1 MLIFVFVVHLC
12 FASAHKC
19 GLHPSVPHRLHVGG
33 GFASAHKCGLHLLA
47 KMDSLASQIFASAHK
62 CGLHLDDIRYFCNTI
77 IFASAHKCGLHLC
90 THRPSALTATL
101 PQRTNAD
108 CIAKL
113 GLQYAVQGLCLSAQM
128 RIASQRVVDKARD
141 FTLCLS
147 AQMRIASGKD
157 DRRFHGI
164 HLCLSA
170 QMRIASSLTSLIS
183 YVSRLCL
190 SAQMRIASLNRMNYT
205 WEPDLCLSAQMR
217 IASGAGMG
225 DSYNRQALPQRTNA
239 DCIGNIAQKCD
250 ILFCRL
256 RCESVDSFSGITKD
270 ACADYFPVL
279 FYCQGNQRCHYRQS
293 RTDNRP
299 VFYGANCTGFF
310 CKLLLRTYAR
320 MLLRI
325 PILESVFGISDNLRI
340 D

>member
-1 MLIFVFVVHLC
+1 MPPGGHLRPLGGGFLITV
-12 FASAHKC
+12 AAHKC
-19 GLHPSVPHRLHVGG
+19 GLHHPPRVCQVERL
-33 GFASAHKCGLHLLA
+33 
-47 KMDSLASQIFASAHK
+47 
-62 CGLHLDDIRYFCNTI
+62 
-77 IFASAHKCGLHLC
+77 
-90 THRPSALTATL
+90 TL

-108 CIAKL
+108 CISPLAPNP
-113 GLQYAVQGLCLSAQM
+113 GV
-128 RIASQRVVDKARD
+128 R
-141 FTLCLS
+141 T
-147 AQMRIASGKD
+147 
-157 DRRFHGI
+157 
-164 HLCLSA
+164 
-170 QMRIASSLTSLIS
+170 
-183 YVSRLCL
+183 
-190 SAQMRIASLNRMNYT
+190 
-205 WEPDLCLSAQMR
+205 
-217 IASGAGMG
+217 
-225 DSYNRQALPQRTNA
+225 ALPQRTNA

>member
-1 MLIFVFVVHLC
+1 MPPGGHLRP
-12 FASAHKC
+12 
-19 GLHPSVPHRLHVGG
+19 LGG
-33 GFASAHKCGLHLLA
+33 GFLITVAAHKCGLHL
-47 KMDSLASQIFASAHK
+47 QQH
-62 CGLHLDDIRYFCNTI
+62 GGVHQQQ
-77 IFASAHKCGLHLC
+77 
-90 THRPSALTATL
+90 TL

-108 CIAKL
+108 CIL
-113 GLQYAVQGLCLSAQM
+113 GGL
-128 RIASQRVVDKARD
+128 RVVGNFRHPLPQRTNADCI
-141 FTLCLS
+141 FQSPTLTF
-147 AQMRIASGKD
+147 RI
-157 DRRFHGI
+157 
-164 HLCLSA
+164 
-170 QMRIASSLTSLIS
+170 SS
-183 YVSRLCL
+183 
-190 SAQMRIASLNRMNYT
+190 
-205 WEPDLCLSAQMR
+205 
-217 IASGAGMG
+217 
-225 DSYNRQALPQRTNA
+225 LPQRTNA

-325 PILESVFGISDNLRI
+325 PILESVFGISDSLRI

>member
-1 MLIFVFVVHLC
+1 MPPGGHLRPLGGGFLITV
-12 FASAHKC
+12 AAHKC
-19 GLHPSVPHRLHVGG
+19 GLHPAIP
-33 GFASAHKCGLHLLA
+33 AAPNK
-47 KMDSLASQIFASAHK
+47 I
-62 CGLHLDDIRYFCNTI
+62 
-77 IFASAHKCGLHLC
+77 
-90 THRPSALTATL
+90 TA
-101 PQRTNAD
+101 
-108 CIAKL
+108 
-113 GLQYAVQGLCLSAQM
+113 LCLSAQM
-128 RIASQRVVDKARD
+128 RIASAEKAKQQLGV
-141 FTLCLS
+141 T
-147 AQMRIASGKD
+147 
-157 DRRFHGI
+157 
-164 HLCLSA
+164 
-170 QMRIASSLTSLIS
+170 T
-183 YVSRLCL
+183 
-190 SAQMRIASLNRMNYT
+190 
-205 WEPDLCLSAQMR
+205 
-217 IASGAGMG
+217 
-225 DSYNRQALPQRTNA
+225 LPQRTNA

-325 PILESVFGISDNLRI
+325 PILESVFGISDSLRI

>member
-1 MLIFVFVVHLC
+1 MVGVHRGNKQGRDRGDPERKTRSKMPPGGHLRP
-12 FASAHKC
+12 
-19 GLHPSVPHRLHVGG
+19 LGG
-33 GFASAHKCGLHLLA
+33 GFLITVAAHKCGLHL
-47 KMDSLASQIFASAHK
+47 QQH
-62 CGLHLDDIRYFCNTI
+62 GGVHQQQ
-77 IFASAHKCGLHLC
+77 
-90 THRPSALTATL
+90 TL

-108 CIAKL
+108 CIL
-113 GLQYAVQGLCLSAQM
+113 GGL
-128 RIASQRVVDKARD
+128 RVVGNFR
-141 FTLCLS
+141 
-147 AQMRIASGKD
+147 
-157 DRRFHGI
+157 H
-164 HLCLSA
+164 
-170 QMRIASSLTSLIS
+170 
-183 YVSRLCL
+183 
-190 SAQMRIASLNRMNYT
+190 
-205 WEPDLCLSAQMR
+205 P
-217 IASGAGMG
+217 
-225 DSYNRQALPQRTNA
+225 LPQRTNA

>member
-1 MLIFVFVVHLC
+1 MRI
-12 FASAHKC
+12 ASRKVLQ
-19 GLHPSVPHRLHVGG
+19 LH
-33 GFASAHKCGLHLLA
+33 
-47 KMDSLASQIFASAHK
+47 
-62 CGLHLDDIRYFCNTI
+62 IRPW
-77 IFASAHKCGLHLC
+77 A
-90 THRPSALTATL
+90 L

-108 CIAKL
+108 CI
-113 GLQYAVQGLCLSAQM
+113 
-128 RIASQRVVDKARD
+128 RI
-141 FTLCLS
+141 
-147 AQMRIASGKD
+147 
-157 DRRFHGI
+157 
-164 HLCLSA
+164 
-170 QMRIASSLTSLIS
+170 SSITGTKTSS
-183 YVSRLCL
+183 
-190 SAQMRIASLNRMNYT
+190 
-205 WEPDLCLSAQMR
+205 
-217 IASGAGMG
+217 
-225 DSYNRQALPQRTNA
+225 LPQRTNA

-299 VFYGANCTGFF
+299 VFFFFYCTGFF

>member
-1 MLIFVFVVHLC
+1 MVGVHRGNKQGRDRGDPERKTRSKMPPGGHLRP
-12 FASAHKC
+12 
-19 GLHPSVPHRLHVGG
+19 LGG
-33 GFASAHKCGLHLLA
+33 GFLITVA
-47 KMDSLASQIFASAHK
+47 
-62 CGLHLDDIRYFCNTI
+62 
-77 IFASAHKCGLHLC
+77 
-90 THRPSALTATL
+90 
-101 PQRTNAD
+101 RTNAG
-108 CIAKL
+108 CICRAL
-113 GLQYAVQGLCLSAQM
+113 RGRGFL
-128 RIASQRVVDKARD
+128 
-141 FTLCLS
+141 
-147 AQMRIASGKD
+147 
-157 DRRFHGI
+157 
-164 HLCLSA
+164 
-170 QMRIASSLTSLIS
+170 
-183 YVSRLCL
+183 
-190 SAQMRIASLNRMNYT
+190 
-205 WEPDLCLSAQMR
+205 E
-217 IASGAGMG
+217 
-225 DSYNRQALPQRTNA
+225 ALPQRTNA

>member
-1 MLIFVFVVHLC
+1 MRIASWC
-12 FASAHKC
+12 FRRRC
-19 GLHPSVPHRLHVGG
+19 R
-33 GFASAHKCGLHLLA
+33 
-47 KMDSLASQIFASAHK
+47 
-62 CGLHLDDIRYFCNTI
+62 IRNYC
-77 IFASAHKCGLHLC
+77 C
-90 THRPSALTATL
+90 
-101 PQRTNAD
+101 
-108 CIAKL
+108 
-113 GLQYAVQGLCLSAQM
+113 SAQM
-128 RIASQRVVDKARD
+128 RIASQESLTARL
-141 FTLCLS
+141 TSYYCCS
-147 AQMRIASGKD
+147 AQMRIASPFS
-157 DRRFHGI
+157 RRECQGGGN
-164 HLCLSA
+164 CCSA
-170 QMRIASSLTSLIS
+170 QMRIASRSTISGILHSLKL
-183 YVSRLCL
+183 L
-190 SAQMRIASLNRMNYT
+190 
-205 WEPDLCLSAQMR
+205 
-217 IASGAGMG
+217 
-225 DSYNRQALPQRTNA
+225 QRTNA

>member
-1 MLIFVFVVHLC
+1 MRI
-12 FASAHKC
+12 ASYAQ
-19 GLHPSVPHRLHVGG
+19 RLSCPVQ
-33 GFASAHKCGLHLLA
+33 SA
-47 KMDSLASQIFASAHK
+47 
-62 CGLHLDDIRYFCNTI
+62 
-77 IFASAHKCGLHLC
+77 
-90 THRPSALTATL
+90 L

-108 CIAKL
+108 CIYLCDAKQKR
-113 GLQYAVQGLCLSAQM
+113 QY
-128 RIASQRVVDKARD
+128 
-141 FTLCLS
+141 
-147 AQMRIASGKD
+147 
-157 DRRFHGI
+157 
-164 HLCLSA
+164 
-170 QMRIASSLTSLIS
+170 
-183 YVSRLCL
+183 
-190 SAQMRIASLNRMNYT
+190 
-205 WEPDLCLSAQMR
+205 P
-217 IASGAGMG
+217 
-225 DSYNRQALPQRTNA
+225 LPQRTNA

>member
-1 MLIFVFVVHLC
+1 MPQRTNADC
-12 FASAHKC
+12 FINFRSIKIGH
-19 GLHPSVPHRLHVGG
+19 
-33 GFASAHKCGLHLLA
+33 
-47 KMDSLASQIFASAHK
+47 
-62 CGLHLDDIRYFCNTI
+62 
-77 IFASAHKCGLHLC
+77 
-90 THRPSALTATL
+90 ATL

-108 CIAKL
+108 CFATRHKKMI
-113 GLQYAVQGLCLSAQM
+113 
-128 RIASQRVVDKARD
+128 RTI
-141 FTLCLS
+141 
-147 AQMRIASGKD
+147 
-157 DRRFHGI
+157 
-164 HLCLSA
+164 
-170 QMRIASSLTSLIS
+170 
-183 YVSRLCL
+183 
-190 SAQMRIASLNRMNYT
+190 
-205 WEPDLCLSAQMR
+205 
-217 IASGAGMG
+217 
-225 DSYNRQALPQRTNA
+225 ALPQRTNA
-239 DCIGNIAQKCD
+239 DCFGNIAQKCD

>member
-1 MLIFVFVVHLC
+1 MPPGGHLRPLGGGFLITV
-12 FASAHKC
+12 AAHKC
-19 GLHPSVPHRLHVGG
+19 GLHHQHPDGG
-33 GFASAHKCGLHLLA
+33 KHTG
-47 KMDSLASQIFASAHK
+47 
-62 CGLHLDDIRYFCNTI
+62 
-77 IFASAHKCGLHLC
+77 
-90 THRPSALTATL
+90 
-101 PQRTNAD
+101 
-108 CIAKL
+108 
-113 GLQYAVQGLCLSAQM
+113 VLCLSAQM
-128 RIASQRVVDKARD
+128 RIAS
-141 FTLCLS
+141 
-147 AQMRIASGKD
+147 
-157 DRRFHGI
+157 HG
-164 HLCLSA
+164 HA
-170 QMRIASSLTSLIS
+170 ETGRAG
-183 YVSRLCL
+183 RLCL
-190 SAQMRIASLNRMNYT
+190 SAQMRIASRWLRPGRY
-205 WEPDLCLSAQMR
+205 DAILCLSAQMR
-217 IASGAGMG
+217 IASAI
-225 DSYNRQALPQRTNA
+225 LHK
-239 DCIGNIAQKCD
+239 KCD

>member
-1 MLIFVFVVHLC
+1 MVGVHRGNRQGRDRGDPERKTRSKMPPGGHLRPLGGGFLITV
-12 FASAHKC
+12 AAHKC
-19 GLHPSVPHRLHVGG
+19 GLHPGG
-33 GFASAHKCGLHLLA
+33 
-47 KMDSLASQIFASAHK
+47 
-62 CGLHLDDIRYFCNTI
+62 
-77 IFASAHKCGLHLC
+77 
-90 THRPSALTATL
+90 
-101 PQRTNAD
+101 
-108 CIAKL
+108 
-113 GLQYAVQGLCLSAQM
+113 LS
-128 RIASQRVVDKARD
+128 DKW
-141 FTLCLS
+141 
-147 AQMRIASGKD
+147 IK
-157 DRRFHGI
+157 
-164 HLCLSA
+164 
-170 QMRIASSLTSLIS
+170 
-183 YVSRLCL
+183 SR
-190 SAQMRIASLNRMNYT
+190 
-205 WEPDLCLSAQMR
+205 
-217 IASGAGMG
+217 
-225 DSYNRQALPQRTNA
+225 ALPQRTNA

>member
-1 MLIFVFVVHLC
+1 MRIASGKEITMDEIKF

-19 GLHPSVPHRLHVGG
+19 GLHRRFYWSSFRPH
-33 GFASAHKCGLHLLA
+33 S
-47 KMDSLASQIFASAHK
+47 
-62 CGLHLDDIRYFCNTI
+62 
-77 IFASAHKCGLHLC
+77 
-90 THRPSALTATL
+90 L

-108 CIAKL
+108 CIRI
-113 GLQYAVQGLCLSAQM
+113 CTAQ
-128 RIASQRVVDKARD
+128 QV
-141 FTLCLS
+141 
-147 AQMRIASGKD
+147 
-157 DRRFHGI
+157 RRR
-164 HLCLSA
+164 S
-170 QMRIASSLTSLIS
+170 
-183 YVSRLCL
+183 
-190 SAQMRIASLNRMNYT
+190 
-205 WEPDLCLSAQMR
+205 
-217 IASGAGMG
+217 
-225 DSYNRQALPQRTNA
+225 LPQRTNA

>member
-1 MLIFVFVVHLC
+1 MVGVHRGNKQGRDRGDPERKTRSKMPPGGHLRPLGGGFLITV
-12 FASAHKC
+12 AAHKC
-19 GLHPSVPHRLHVGG
+19 GLHRG
-33 GFASAHKCGLHLLA
+33 KCCNY
-47 KMDSLASQIFASAHK
+47 IFVH
-62 CGLHLDDIRYFCNTI
+62 G
-77 IFASAHKCGLHLC
+77 
-90 THRPSALTATL
+90 
-101 PQRTNAD
+101 
-108 CIAKL
+108 
-113 GLQYAVQGLCLSAQM
+113 
-128 RIASQRVVDKARD
+128 
-141 FTLCLS
+141 LCLS
-147 AQMRIASGKD
+147 AQMRIASGK
-157 DRRFHGI
+157 GNG
-164 HLCLSA
+164 SA
-170 QMRIASSLTSLIS
+170 QYSL
-183 YVSRLCL
+183 
-190 SAQMRIASLNRMNYT
+190 
-205 WEPDLCLSAQMR
+205 
-217 IASGAGMG
+217 
-225 DSYNRQALPQRTNA
+225 ALPQRTNA

>member
-1 MLIFVFVVHLC
+1 MPPGGHLRPLGGGFLITV
-12 FASAHKC
+12 AAHKC
-19 GLHPSVPHRLHVGG
+19 GLHPGG
-33 GFASAHKCGLHLLA
+33 LSDKWIKSRA
-47 KMDSLASQIFASAHK
+47 
-62 CGLHLDDIRYFCNTI
+62 
-77 IFASAHKCGLHLC
+77 
-90 THRPSALTATL
+90 L
-101 PQRTNAD
+101 PQRTHADCIRLPRKRPYLLLPLPQHTNAD
-108 CIAKL
+108 CICRAL
-113 GLQYAVQGLCLSAQM
+113 RGRGFL
-128 RIASQRVVDKARD
+128 
-141 FTLCLS
+141 
-147 AQMRIASGKD
+147 
-157 DRRFHGI
+157 
-164 HLCLSA
+164 
-170 QMRIASSLTSLIS
+170 
-183 YVSRLCL
+183 
-190 SAQMRIASLNRMNYT
+190 
-205 WEPDLCLSAQMR
+205 E
-217 IASGAGMG
+217 
-225 DSYNRQALPQRTNA
+225 ALPQRTNA

>member
-1 MLIFVFVVHLC
+1 MPWYNGGNKQGRDRGDPERKTRSKMPPGGHLRPLGGGFLITV
-12 FASAHKC
+12 AAHKC
-19 GLHPSVPHRLHVGG
+19 GLHHPPRVCPVERL
-33 GFASAHKCGLHLLA
+33 
-47 KMDSLASQIFASAHK
+47 
-62 CGLHLDDIRYFCNTI
+62 T
-77 IFASAHKCGLHLC
+77 
-90 THRPSALTATL
+90 
-101 PQRTNAD
+101 
-108 CIAKL
+108 
-113 GLQYAVQGLCLSAQM
+113 
-128 RIASQRVVDKARD
+128 
-141 FTLCLS
+141 
-147 AQMRIASGKD
+147 
-157 DRRFHGI
+157 
-164 HLCLSA
+164 
-170 QMRIASSLTSLIS
+170 
-183 YVSRLCL
+183 
-190 SAQMRIASLNRMNYT
+190 
-205 WEPDLCLSAQMR
+205 
-217 IASGAGMG
+217 
-225 DSYNRQALPQRTNA
+225 LPQRTNA

>member
-1 MLIFVFVVHLC
+1 MRI
-12 FASAHKC
+12 ASYAQ
-19 GLHPSVPHRLHVGG
+19 RLSCPV
-33 GFASAHKCGLHLLA
+33 
-47 KMDSLASQIFASAHK
+47 Q
-62 CGLHLDDIRYFCNTI
+62 
-77 IFASAHKCGLHLC
+77 
-90 THRPSALTATL
+90 SALPQRTNADCIYLCDAKQKRQYPL

-108 CIAKL
+108 CIAFSK
-113 GLQYAVQGLCLSAQM
+113 
-128 RIASQRVVDKARD
+128 ASNQ
-141 FTLCLS
+141 TY
-147 AQMRIASGKD
+147 
-157 DRRFHGI
+157 H
-164 HLCLSA
+164 
-170 QMRIASSLTSLIS
+170 
-183 YVSRLCL
+183 
-190 SAQMRIASLNRMNYT
+190 
-205 WEPDLCLSAQMR
+205 P
-217 IASGAGMG
+217 
-225 DSYNRQALPQRTNA
+225 LPQRTNA

>member
-1 MLIFVFVVHLC
+1 MPPGGHLRPLGGGFLITV
-12 FASAHKC
+12 AAHKC
-19 GLHPSVPHRLHVGG
+19 GLHRLSLITSV
-33 GFASAHKCGLHLLA
+33 LL
-47 KMDSLASQIFASAHK
+47 
-62 CGLHLDDIRYFCNTI
+62 G
-77 IFASAHKCGLHLC
+77 
-90 THRPSALTATL
+90 TL
-101 PQRTNAD
+101 PQRTSAD
-108 CIAKL
+108 CISSRKSI
-113 GLQYAVQGLCLSAQM
+113 AVWSA
-128 RIASQRVVDKARD
+128 
-141 FTLCLS
+141 T
-147 AQMRIASGKD
+147 
-157 DRRFHGI
+157 
-164 HLCLSA
+164 
-170 QMRIASSLTSLIS
+170 
-183 YVSRLCL
+183 
-190 SAQMRIASLNRMNYT
+190 
-205 WEPDLCLSAQMR
+205 
-217 IASGAGMG
+217 
-225 DSYNRQALPQRTNA
+225 LPQRTNA

-279 FYCQGNQRCHYRQS
+279 FYCQGNHRCHYRQS

>member
-1 MLIFVFVVHLC
+1 MPPGGHLRPLGGGFLITV
-12 FASAHKC
+12 ATHKC
-19 GLHPSVPHRLHVGG
+19 GLHPGGLSDKWIKSRALPQRTHADCIRLPR
-33 GFASAHKCGLHLLA
+33 KRPYLL
-47 KMDSLASQIFASAHK
+47 L
-62 CGLHLDDIRYFCNTI
+62 
-77 IFASAHKCGLHLC
+77 
-90 THRPSALTATL
+90 PL

-108 CIAKL
+108 CISPLAPNP
-113 GLQYAVQGLCLSAQM
+113 GV
-128 RIASQRVVDKARD
+128 R
-141 FTLCLS
+141 T
-147 AQMRIASGKD
+147 
-157 DRRFHGI
+157 
-164 HLCLSA
+164 
-170 QMRIASSLTSLIS
+170 
-183 YVSRLCL
+183 
-190 SAQMRIASLNRMNYT
+190 
-205 WEPDLCLSAQMR
+205 
-217 IASGAGMG
+217 
-225 DSYNRQALPQRTNA
+225 ALPQRTNA

-299 VFYGANCTGFF
+299 VFYGANCT
-310 CKLLLRTYAR
+310 YAR

>member
-1 MLIFVFVVHLC
+1 MDEIKF

-19 GLHPSVPHRLHVGG
+19 GLHRRFYWSSFRPH
-33 GFASAHKCGLHLLA
+33 S
-47 KMDSLASQIFASAHK
+47 
-62 CGLHLDDIRYFCNTI
+62 
-77 IFASAHKCGLHLC
+77 
-90 THRPSALTATL
+90 L

-108 CIAKL
+108 CIRI
-113 GLQYAVQGLCLSAQM
+113 CTAQ
-128 RIASQRVVDKARD
+128 QV
-141 FTLCLS
+141 
-147 AQMRIASGKD
+147 
-157 DRRFHGI
+157 RRR
-164 HLCLSA
+164 S
-170 QMRIASSLTSLIS
+170 
-183 YVSRLCL
+183 
-190 SAQMRIASLNRMNYT
+190 
-205 WEPDLCLSAQMR
+205 
-217 IASGAGMG
+217 
-225 DSYNRQALPQRTNA
+225 LPQRTNA